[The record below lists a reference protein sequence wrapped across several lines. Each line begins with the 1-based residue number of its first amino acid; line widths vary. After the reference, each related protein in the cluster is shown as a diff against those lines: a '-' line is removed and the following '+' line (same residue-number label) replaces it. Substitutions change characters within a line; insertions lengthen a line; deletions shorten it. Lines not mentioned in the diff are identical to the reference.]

1 MIPDHA
7 YQTAIDRLRHAESV
21 ILTTHVKPDADGLG
35 SVLALASW
43 LQREGKTVRIIVPTA
58 PPEKYAFLDPAGV
71 VEVAGRDAKIPAIPQ
86 ADLVVVV
93 DTCTW
98 QQLEGM
104 EPLVAEAGAEV
115 LVIDHHQTR
124 DAVASLELIDPTA
137 PAAAVLVYQLLLRA
151 GATIDA
157 EIATNLFVGLAG
169 DTDWFRLP
177 NVEADTL
184 RQAADLVAAGAV
196 PWDIH
201 ARMNQSDSLSKV
213 RLWGLAVATLHPA
226 LDGRATVM
234 HVTRAMFREAGAGPG
249 DTENLIN
256 VCLQVRGILAGVM
269 LVEADPGEIRL
280 SLRCV
285 PGVNVLQVA
294 EAFGGGG
301 HIRAAGARLEG
312 TIADV
317 EARVLKALEPI
328 LAEAVAA
335 QTPPTHS
342 RSS

>member
-35 SVLALASW
+35 SVLALALW

-137 PAAAVLVYQLLLRA
+137 P
-151 GATIDA
+151 
-157 EIATNLFVGLAG
+157 
-169 DTDWFRLP
+169 
-177 NVEADTL
+177 L

-226 LDGRATVM
+226 LDGRVTVM